1 MKIQKMKIPA
11 ILGALL
17 LAGTLSA
24 GAQMNS
30 DSLYKEPY
38 RPQYHFSPEKG
49 WIGDPSG
56 FMYYQGK
63 YHMYWWGKVESTDLV
78 HYQQITPYAM
88 TGTDDN
94 ISYFTGSAVI
104 DKNNTAGFGKG
115 AYVAAYTVFEKDSK
129 KQAQGI
135 SFSHDGKTFH
145 YYEGNPVLDLW
156 STEFRDPTVFWH
168 EPTQKW
174 VMVVAKALGEENK
187 VLYLS

>member
-63 YHMYWWGKVESTDLV
+63 YHVLVGQSRIYRFGTLPTDNPLC
-78 HYQQITPYAM
+78 
-88 TGTDDN
+88 
-94 ISYFTGSAVI
+94 
-104 DKNNTAGFGKG
+104 
-115 AYVAAYTVFEKDSK
+115 
-129 KQAQGI
+129 
-135 SFSHDGKTFH
+135 HDRNG
-145 YYEGNPVLDLW
+145 
-156 STEFRDPTVFWH
+156 
-168 EPTQKW
+168 
-174 VMVVAKALGEENK
+174 
-187 VLYLS
+187 

>member
-115 AYVAAYTVFEKDSK
+115 AYVAAYTVFDCQNHFVDAREALRSCQIVYRQFFKTLM
-129 KQAQGI
+129 QAGFLLNI
-135 SFSHDGKTFH
+135 PSHII
-145 YYEGNPVLDLW
+145 
-156 STEFRDPTVFWH
+156 
-168 EPTQKW
+168 
-174 VMVVAKALGEENK
+174 
-187 VLYLS
+187 